1 MEIMGNGVFF
11 VVEREV
17 LKAPPAAM
25 DAFDEEKHHAVI
37 TLSLWTAFEYWQSCA
52 RLFHPP
58 FCHEVLAAEGQN
70 CCTTDDGMEYG
81 PPHCTTLPSP
91 LLPVGLL
98 VHITKHSHSPAIT
111 FTSIQLIAVQNHTTS
126 IVCAQCH
133 FWLKDMVEVVECV
146 FFVCLFL
153 LCFMEIFGRRCRGI
167 GLLWEA
173 VSLFLST
180 CFWNALQS
188 YLLFPLMSCLVLL
201 ITSTQFRGMS
211 WEKLE
216 THMESWLWFMLS
228 MCTKLD
234 V

>member
-146 FFVCLFL
+146 FCLFVFAL
-153 LCFMEIFGRRCRGI
+153 LYGNF
-167 GLLWEA
+167 WEA
-173 VSLFLST
+173 VSGNRPSLGGSVTFPVYLFLKCIT
-180 CFWNALQS
+180 I
-188 YLLFPLMSCLVLL
+188 LFTLP
-201 ITSTQFRGMS
+201 
-211 WEKLE
+211 
-216 THMESWLWFMLS
+216 THVMFSFTYNKHS
-228 MCTKLD
+228 

>member
-1 MEIMGNGVFF
+1 MGIMGNGVFF

-37 TLSLWTAFEYWQSCA
+37 TLSLRTAFEYWQSCA

-58 FCHEVLAAEGQN
+58 FCHEVLATEGQN

-81 PPHCTTLPSP
+81 PPHCTTLPPP

-98 VHITKHSHSPAIT
+98 VHITKHSHSPAIPS
-111 FTSIQLIAVQNHTTS
+111 TSIQLIAVQNHTTS
-126 IVCAQCH
+126 IVCVQCH
-133 FWLKDMVEVVECV
+133 FDWRTWMKWLNVV
-146 FFVCLFL
+146 FLFCFL
-153 LCFMEIFGRRCRGI
+153 SFCFMGVFGGWCRGI
-167 GLLWEA
+167 CRLWEA
-173 VSLFLST
+173 VSLFLSA

-188 YLLFPLMSCLVLL
+188 YLLFPLMSCLVSLT

-216 THMESWLWFMLS
+216 NPHG
-228 MCTKLD
+228 KLTLIHVVNVYLD
-234 V
+234 I